1 MTKAQHKPNIVSLK
15 LTDIRNG
22 LTRVTF
28 DRDVTDRFGF
38 AVVTIKVGNGYYFYA
53 DDELKAYAIV
63 QAKINNGELE

>member
-1 MTKAQHKPNIVSLK
+1 MTKAHRKPNIVSLK
-15 LTDIRNG
+15 LTDITG

-38 AVVTIKVGNGYYFYA
+38 AIVTIKVGNGYYFYA

-63 QAKINNGELE
+63 QAKIDNGDIT